1 MIYIAQSL
9 ANDIAYN
16 INVKDISK
24 LILNMKPSGIREFFN
39 YASERPEITS
49 LGVGEPDFITPMPI
63 INAAKKSL
71 DEGKTFYT
79 SNQGL
84 PILREKIS
92 LYLKDRF
99 NVNYDKDEMILT
111 AGSSQ
116 GILAALMAIIN
127 PGDEIIVTEPTY
139 ICYVP
144 DIEMCGG
151 KAVVIPLS
159 SDNEYKLTPD
169 ILNKYITNKTKAIF
183 LSYPNNPTGAIMRK
197 EELEALVPIIIDNDL
212 YVISDEIY
220 AELTYG
226 YKHCSIASLP
236 NMKDRTILISG
247 FSKVFAMTGWRLGY
261 VCAPKDILDQI
272 LKIQQFIMLSAPTS
286 AQYGAIAAL
295 DECIPDVDKM
305 VKEYNKRREYL
316 LTSFKELSIE
326 CFDAR
331 GAFYLFPSIKRFNMS
346 SRDFCLKLLNDY
358 DVLVV
363 PGTAFGDSGEGH
375 IRISY
380 AASMEKLEILIKALK
395 DLENHI

>member
-1 MIYIAQSL
+1 M
-9 ANDIAYN
+9 
-16 INVKDISK
+16 KDISK
-24 LILNMKPSGIREFFN
+24 TIINMKPSGIREFFN
-39 YASERPEITS
+39 YASERPDIIS
-49 LGVGEPDFITPMPI
+49 LGVGEPDFVTPKPI
-63 INAAKKSL
+63 IEAAKKSL

-92 LYLKDRF
+92 KYLEDRF
-99 NVNYDKDEMILT
+99 NVHYSPDEMILT

-151 KAVVIPLS
+151 KAVVIELS
-159 SDNEYKLTPD
+159 DKNGYKLTPE
-169 ILNKYITNKTKAIF
+169 ILSKYVTSKTKALF
-183 LSYPNNPTGAIMRK
+183 LSYPNNPTGAIMTK
-197 EELEALVPIIIDNDL
+197 EELEALLPIIKENDL

-226 YKHCSIASLP
+226 SRHCSISSLP
-236 NMKDRTILISG
+236 DMKERTVLISG
-247 FSKVFAMTGWRLGY
+247 FSKAFAMTGWRLGY
-261 VCAPKDILDQI
+261 VCAPKHIFEQI
-272 LKIQQFIMLSAPTS
+272 LKIQQYIMLSAPTS

-295 DECIPDVDKM
+295 DHCLDDMYNM
-305 VKEYNKRREYL
+305 VKEYNQRREYL
-316 LTSFKELSIE
+316 LQSFKELNVD

-331 GAFYLFPSIKRFNMS
+331 GAFYLFPDITIFHMT
-346 SRDFCLKLLNDY
+346 SRELCLTLLHNY
-358 DVLVV
+358 NVLVV

-380 AASMEKLEILIKALK
+380 AASMERLKIFIKALK
-395 DLENHI
+395 KIRSR

>member
-1 MIYIAQSL
+1 M
-9 ANDIAYN
+9 
-16 INVKDISK
+16 KKISN
-24 LILNMKPSGIREFFN
+24 LIETMKPSGIREFFN
-39 YASERPEITS
+39 YASERPDIIS
-49 LGVGEPDFITPMPI
+49 LSVGEPDFVTPKPI
-63 INAAKKSL
+63 IDAAKSSL

-92 LYLKDRF
+92 KYLKDRF
-99 NVNYDKDEMILT
+99 DVSYDKDEMILT

-151 KAVVIPLS
+151 KAVVISLS
-159 SDNEYKLTPD
+159 SDNEYKLTPE
-169 ILNKYITNKTKAIF
+169 LLKKHITPQTKAVF
-183 LSYPNNPTGAIMRK
+183 LSYPNNPTGAIMTR
-197 EELEALVPIIIDNDL
+197 EELEELVPIIIDNDL

-226 YKHCSIASLP
+226 SRHCSIASLP
-236 NMKDRTILISG
+236 NMKERTILISG
-247 FSKVFAMTGWRLGY
+247 FSKAFAMTGWRLGY
-261 VCAPKDILDQI
+261 VCAHKDILNEI
-272 LKIQQFIMLSAPTS
+272 LKIQQYIMLSAPTS

-295 DECIPDVDKM
+295 DECIPDMENM
-305 VKEYNKRREYL
+305 VKEYNRRREYL
-316 LTSFKELSIE
+316 LNSFKKLGID

-331 GAFYLFPSIKRFNMS
+331 GAFYLFPSIKRFNLS
-346 SRDFCLKLLNDY
+346 SRDFCLKMLNEY
-358 DVLVV
+358 NVLVV
-363 PGTAFGDSGEGH
+363 PGTAFGDSGEEY

-380 AASMEKLEILIKALK
+380 AASMERLKLFISALEK
-395 DLENHI
+395 LCH

>member
-1 MIYIAQSL
+1 MKHFSYLVS
-9 ANDIAYN
+9 
-16 INVKDISK
+16 
-24 LILNMKPSGIREFFN
+24 NMKPSGIREFFN
-39 YASERPEITS
+39 YASERPDIIS
-49 LGVGEPDFITPMPI
+49 LGVGEPDFITPKPI
-63 INAAKKSL
+63 IEAAKKSL

-92 LYLKDRF
+92 NYLKDRF
-99 NVNYDKDEMILT
+99 NVCYDKDEMILT

-116 GILAALMAIIN
+116 GILASLMAIIN

-151 KAVVIPLS
+151 KAVVIKLN
-159 SDNEYKLTPD
+159 DKNEYKLTPEL
-169 ILNKYITNKTKAIF
+169 LNKYITRKTKAVF
-183 LSYPNNPTGAIMRK
+183 LSYPNNPTGAIMTK
-197 EELEALVPIIIDNDL
+197 KELEAIVPIILKNDL

-226 YKHCSIASLP
+226 RKHCSIASFEGL
-236 NMKDRTILISG
+236 KERTILISG
-247 FSKVFAMTGWRLGY
+247 FSKAFAMTGWRLGY
-261 VCAPKDILDQI
+261 VCAPKEVLDQI
-272 LKIQQFIMLSAPTS
+272 LKIQQYIMLSAPTN

-295 DECIPDVDKM
+295 DKCIPDVLVM
-305 VKEYNKRREYL
+305 VEEYNRRREYL
-316 LTSFKELSIE
+316 LKSLKELNIE

-346 SRDFCLKLLNDY
+346 SRDFCLKMLHEH
-358 DVLVV
+358 DVLIV
-363 PGTAFGDSGEGH
+363 PGTAFGDSGEGY

-380 AASMEKLEILIKALK
+380 AASMETIKKFVEVLK
-395 DLENHI
+395 QIK